1 MSNTLLLPSVIAK
14 EAIMRLKNNLVL
26 AGLVHRGYSDE
37 FVKGVGDTVK
47 IPVPATFIA
56 KVFNGTAIE
65 YQEVTEGSV
74 EVKLDTILDVSFKVT
89 SKELSLD
96 IADFGD
102 LYIEGATDAFADKID
117 ALLAGLYI
125 DIPYF
130 VDVAGTP
137 VIGDLQNINEKMN
150 INKVPIAGGLRRLVV
165 DPTTQSK
172 YVTLDAFLHAEKAGD
187 TLALRE
193 ASMGRVFTLDSYLDQ
208 NILTHTK
215 GTLNAAA
222 VATGTAGALT
232 IAVTGTAES
241 QTVKKG
247 DLITI
252 ANTAGQYVC
261 TELATT
267 PATPFTVTVKI
278 YPALVES
285 CTAKT
290 VTLRASHVANLA
302 FHRNAFALASAT
314 LEPPVGGVESAVM
327 RDPSS
332 GLAIRAVYGY
342 DIDAKTNIVSLDM
355 IVGVKTLKPELAV
368 RFCK

>member
-1 MSNTLLLPSVIAK
+1 MPNTLLTPSIIAK

-56 KVFNGTAIE
+56 KVFDGTAIE
-65 YQEVTEGSV
+65 YQDVTEGNV
-74 EVKLDTILDVSFKVT
+74 EIKLDTILDVSFKVT
-89 SKELSLD
+89 TKELSLD
-96 IADFGD
+96 IVDFGD
-102 LYIEGATDAFADKID
+102 KYIEGATDAFADKID
-117 ALLAGLYI
+117 ALLAGLYV

-130 VDVAGTP
+130 CNVTGTP
-137 VIGDLQNINEKMN
+137 AITDLQSINEKMN
-150 INKVPIAGGLRRLVV
+150 LNKVPIAGGLRKLVV
-165 DPTTQSK
+165 DPTTQSD
-172 YVTLDAFLHAEKAGD
+172 YVTMDAFLHAEKAGD
-187 TLALRE
+187 TQALRE

-215 GTLNAAA
+215 GTLGATAT
-222 VATGTAGALT
+222 ATGTAGNLT
-232 IAVTGTAES
+232 IDVTGTAEG
-241 QTVKKG
+241 QTIKKG

-252 ANTAGQYVC
+252 ADTVGQYVC

-267 PATPFTVTVKI
+267 PATPFKVTVKI
-278 YPALVES
+278 YPALAQS

-314 LEPPVGGVESAVM
+314 LEPPIGGVSSSVM
-327 RDPSS
+327 KDPSS